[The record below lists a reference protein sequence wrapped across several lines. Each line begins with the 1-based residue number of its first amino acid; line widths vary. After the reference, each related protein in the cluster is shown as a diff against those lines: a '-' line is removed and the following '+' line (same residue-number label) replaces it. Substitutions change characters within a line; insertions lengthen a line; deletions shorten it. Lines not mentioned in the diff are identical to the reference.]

1 MLTHVSHNK
10 IYALLQR
17 FFRVLPEH
25 QDEAD
30 KTLQGACRKLT
41 PQQFYNQKN
50 TTMNTYS
57 SEKLGKRAPKH
68 QNVFDPPDMTLDD
81 FMAVSNMSTNSYV
94 APKLQLQFM
103 CFK

>member
-1 MLTHVSHNK
+1 M
-10 IYALLQR
+10 
-17 FFRVLPEH
+17 LPEH
-25 QDEAD
+25 QAVAD
-30 KTLQGACRKLT
+30 ITLDGACKKLT

-68 QNVFDPPDMTLDD
+68 QNVLDPPDMTLEDY
-81 FMAVSNMSTNSYV
+81 MAVSTLSKNPHV

>member
-1 MLTHVSHNK
+1 M
-10 IYALLQR
+10 
-17 FFRVLPEH
+17 LPEH
-25 QDEAD
+25 QAVAD
-30 KTLQGACRKLT
+30 MTLEGACKKLT
-41 PQQFYNQKN
+41 PQQLYNQKN
-50 TTMNTYS
+50 TTMNTYAS
-57 SEKLGKRAPKH
+57 KKLGKRAPKH